1 MILSSLLRRSTP
13 SALTAALALGILVPP
28 PARAQSAGA
37 PPAAAASEELNLAD
51 PIRAGVRWLRTRQD
65 PVTGAYGD
73 LSTTALVLR
82 AYATCPDRY
91 RAVDGPFVRRGLEF
105 VLSKQGADGLF
116 GENAGASVEQ
126 RRAQTRVVL
135 EALVALG
142 DPDSKAALG
151 KALAAVGGEAP
162 ESRDP
167 RIPAEPSLKEL
178 RRVAQQ
184 VLAEQTAPGRWER
197 EPSLAVLMTASNV
210 LTLAELD
217 RLIKRASPAAATP
230 AANLAA
236 LPSFAPTE
244 RETALASLRRGAE
257 FLAAVG
263 PDGRFGAPGRPDS
276 GLTSMVLAAL
286 QGVPAPRPEGLQRC
300 IDSGLEWIASLQK
313 PDGSIH
319 DGKLANYNTAAAI
332 MALARSKDPRWN
344 DTLRKAQAFL
354 VNLQLDDGEGYS
366 EGDLYYG
373 GIGYGST
380 ERPDLSNLQMAL
392 EALAAS
398 GLEPNAPTYKKALK
412 FLERCQNRSESSDV
426 RIQDGDVLVRAGND
440 GGSAYAPG
448 DSKAGFEELEGGV
461 KVPRSYGSMTYALLK
476 SLLHS
481 GLAKDDPRV
490 TSAVAWVQKN
500 YTLDVNPGFPP
511 GRDPTAP
518 YQGLYYYFHT
528 MAQALSLVGIEEL
541 VDGSGK
547 SHAWRRELCG
557 RIVSMQSKI
566 DGSWTNAN
574 SPRWMEGNPLLGTA
588 YALLTLD
595 AALPR

>member
-1 MILSSLLRRSTP
+1 MNMTRAIAFSPL
-13 SALTAALALGILVPP
+13 ALAASLALLAFVSEH
-28 PARAQSAGA
+28 ASAQSAGA
-37 PPAAAASEELNLAD
+37 PPVAAAEEELNLAD

-91 RAVDGPFVRRGLEF
+91 RAVDGPFVRRGIEF
-105 VLSKQGADGLF
+105 LLSKQGEDGLF
-116 GENAGASVEQ
+116 AESATATPQE
-126 RRAQTRVVL
+126 RTAQTRVVL
-135 EALVALG
+135 VALVALG
-142 DPDSKAALG
+142 DPSSKAALG
-151 KALAAVGGEAP
+151 KALAAVGGEAAA
-162 ESRDP
+162 SRDP
-167 RIPAEPSLKEL
+167 RIPADPTVKDL
-178 RRVAQQ
+178 RRVAQT
-184 VLAEQTAPGRWER
+184 VLAGQTAPGRWER
-197 EPSLAVLMTASNV
+197 VPELSVLMTASNV
-210 LTLAELD
+210 ITLAELD
-217 RLIKRASPAAATP
+217 RLLKRASPAAAAP
-230 AANLAA
+230 APNLAA
-236 LPSFAPTE
+236 LPSFAPIE
-244 RETALASLRRGAE
+244 RDNALSALRRGAE
-257 FLAAVG
+257 FLAAAG

-276 GLTSMVLAAL
+276 GLSSMVLAAL
-286 QGVPAPRPEGLQRC
+286 QGVPTPRPEGLQRC

-319 DGKLANYNTAAAI
+319 DGKLANYNTSAAI
-332 MALARSKDPRWN
+332 LALSRAKHARFAE
-344 DTLRKAQAFL
+344 TLRKAQAFL
-354 VNLQLDDGEGYS
+354 VQLQLDDGEGYS

-476 SLLHS
+476 SLLHA

-490 TSAVAWVQKN
+490 IAAVAWVQKH

-511 GRDPTAP
+511 SRDPTAP
-518 YQGLYYYFHT
+518 YQGLFYYFHT
-528 MAQALSLVGIEEL
+528 MAQALSLVELEEL
-541 VDGSGK
+541 VDESGK
-547 SHAWRRELCG
+547 PHAWRRELCG
-557 RIVSMQSKI
+557 RIVSMQSKV

>member
-1 MILSSLLRRSTP
+1 MTSRTALS
-13 SALTAALALGILVPP
+13 ALALAASLALGLLW
-28 PARAQSAGA
+28 PARAQAQTAGG

-65 PVTGAYGD
+65 PLTGAYGD

-91 RAVDGPFVRRGLEF
+91 RAVDGPFVRRGIEF
-105 VLSKQGADGLF
+105 LLSKQGADGLF
-116 GENAGASVEQ
+116 GESEGTSIEQ

-142 DPDSKAALG
+142 DPGSKAALG
-151 KALAAVGGEAP
+151 KALAALGGEAP
-162 ESRDP
+162 TSRDP
-167 RIPAEPSLKEL
+167 RIPAEPTLKDL
-178 RRVAQQ
+178 RRIAQQ
-184 VLAEQTAPGRWER
+184 ILAEQTTPGRWER
-197 EPSLAVLMTASNV
+197 EPSLGVLMTASNV
-210 LTLAELD
+210 LTLSELQ
-217 RLIKRASPAAATP
+217 RLIQRASPSSAP
-230 AANLAA
+230 EPSLSA

-244 RETALASLRRGAE
+244 RATALASLRRGAD
-257 FLAAVG
+257 FLVAVG
-263 PDGRFGAPGRPDS
+263 PEGRFGAPGRPDS

-286 QGVPAPRPEGLQRC
+286 QGVPTPRPEPLQRC
-300 IDSGLEWIASLQK
+300 IDSGLAWIASLQK

-332 MALARSKDPRWN
+332 MALARSKDPRWSE
-344 DTLRKAQAFL
+344 TIQKAQGFL

-426 RIQDGDVLVRAGND
+426 RILDGEVLVRAGND

-490 TSAVAWVQKN
+490 TAAVAWVQKN

-518 YQGLYYYFHT
+518 YQGLFYYFHT
-528 MAQALSLVGIEEL
+528 MAQALSLVGVEEL
-541 VDGSGK
+541 VDTNGRA
-547 SHAWRRELCG
+547 HAWRRELCG
-557 RIVSMQSKI
+557 RIVSMQSKV

>member
-1 MILSSLLRRSTP
+1 MTRRIASSPLLLAAGLLLCAP
-13 SALTAALALGILVPP
+13 VAASAV
-28 PARAQSAGA
+28 AQAPGA
-37 PPAAAASEELNLAD
+37 PPAAAAEEELNLAD

-91 RAVDGPFVRRGLEF
+91 RSVDGPFVRRGIEF

-116 GENAGASVEQ
+116 GDSTSAPVEQ
-126 RRAQTRVVL
+126 RKAQTRVVL

-151 KALAAVGGEAP
+151 KALAALGGGAP

-167 RIPAEPSLKEL
+167 RIPATATLKDL

-184 VLAEQTAPGRWER
+184 VLSEQTGPGRWER

-210 LTLAELD
+210 LTLSELELLL
-217 RLIKRASPAAATP
+217 RRAQPSKAAAP
-230 AANLAA
+230 NLAA
-236 LPSFAPTE
+236 LPSFAPIE
-244 RETALASLRRGAE
+244 RENALASLRRGAE

-286 QGVPAPRPEGLQRC
+286 QGVPTPRPEGLQRC
-300 IDSGLEWIASLQK
+300 IDSGLAWIASLQK

-319 DGKLANYNTAAAI
+319 DGKLANYNTSAAI
-332 MALARSKDPRWN
+332 LALSRAKDPRWS
-344 DTLRKAQAFL
+344 DAILRAQTFL
-354 VNLQLDDGEGYS
+354 VGLQLDDGEGYS

-426 RIQDGDVLVRAGND
+426 RIQDGEVLVRAGND

-461 KVPRSYGSMTYALLK
+461 RVPRSYGSMTYALLK
-476 SLLHS
+476 SLLHA

-490 TSAVAWVQKN
+490 TAAVAWVQKN

-518 YQGLYYYFHT
+518 YQGLFYYFHT
-528 MAQALSLVGIEEL
+528 MAQALSLVGLEEL
-541 VDGSGK
+541 VDGSGA

>member
-1 MILSSLLRRSTP
+1 MIQTLNTHRILASIL
-13 SALTAALALGILVPP
+13 LALLGAAPLGAQP
-28 PARAQSAGA
+28 PAPAAPAPTQSAE
-37 PPAAAASEELNLAD
+37 PEVNLAD

-91 RAVDGPFVRRGLEF
+91 RAVDGPFVRKALEH
-105 VLSKQGADGLF
+105 VLARQGADGLF
-116 GENAGASVEQ
+116 GEASASVEQ

-142 DPDSKAALG
+142 DPGSKTALG
-151 KALAAVGGEAP
+151 KALAALGGEAP
-162 ESRDP
+162 ASRDP
-167 RIPAEPSLKEL
+167 RIPAEPTLKDL

-184 VLAEQTAPGRWER
+184 ILAEQTAPGRWEK
-197 EPSLAVLMTASNV
+197 EPSLATLLTASNV
-210 LTLAELD
+210 LTLSELD
-217 RLIKRASPAAATP
+217 RLFQRASPSAAPSASLSALPPFAP
-230 AANLAA
+230 AERESSLAA
-236 LPSFAPTE
+236 L
-244 RETALASLRRGAE
+244 RKGAE
-257 FLAAVG
+257 FLVATSQ
-263 PDGRFGAPGRPDS
+263 DGRWGAPGKPDS

-286 QGVPAPRPEGLQRC
+286 QAVPTPRPDAIQRT
-300 IDSGLEWIASLQK
+300 IDSGLAWIASLQQ

-332 MALARSKDPRWN
+332 LALSRSGDPRWK
-344 DTLRKAQAFL
+344 DAIARAQRFL
-354 VNLQLDDGEGYS
+354 VNLQFDEGEGYS

-426 RIQDGDVLVRAGND
+426 RIQDGDVLIRAGED
-440 GGSAYAPG
+440 GGSGYAPG
-448 DSKAGFEELEGGV
+448 DSKAGFEVLEGGV
-461 KVPRSYGSMTYALLK
+461 QVPRSYGSMTYALLK
-476 SLLHS
+476 SLLNS
-481 GLAKDDPRV
+481 GVAADDPRV
-490 TSAVAWVQKN
+490 KAAVAWIGKN

-511 GRDPTAP
+511 GRDPTAA

-528 MAQALSLVGIEEL
+528 MAQALSLVGIEE
-541 VDGSGK
+541 VTDSAGR

-557 RIVSMQSKI
+557 RIVSMQSKV

-588 YALLTLD
+588 YALLTLGS
-595 AALPR
+595 ALPK